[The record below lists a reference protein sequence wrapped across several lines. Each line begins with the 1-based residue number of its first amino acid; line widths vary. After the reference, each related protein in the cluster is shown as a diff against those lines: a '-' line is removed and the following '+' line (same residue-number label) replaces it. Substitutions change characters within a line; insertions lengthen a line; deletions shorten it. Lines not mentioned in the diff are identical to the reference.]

1 MAAAPVPRPT
11 SQDSINQLHPTSTS
25 DLAGRLGDTLN
36 KSSVDLTNEL
46 VLQDRY
52 YLYLQKVC
60 FGSRAASD
68 RRNASKI
75 EVENCRSWDDIKK
88 GERDAILA
96 SSHTNETRRDQ
107 LEQGP

>member
-46 VLQDRY
+46 VLQDQY
-52 YLYLQKVC
+52 YLYLQKIC
-60 FGSRAASD
+60 FGSRAAPD
-68 RRNASKI
+68 RRNAIKI
-75 EVENCRSWDDIKK
+75 EVENCRSWGGIRKS
-88 GERDAILA
+88 ERDQILA
-96 SSHTNETRRDQ
+96 SSHANEARRNR